1 MGLQFPIFTVEND
14 CQDCY
19 KCVRAC
25 PVKAIQIEDGHAQV
39 LPELCVLCGQCV
51 EVCPVGAKKVREDL
65 FRAKKLIA
73 SGIPVYASLAPSWVG
88 EFPGVAVSG
97 LVGAL
102 KRLGF
107 AGVGETALGAQEVTA
122 ELSRSLAEG
131 KPGLYLSTACP
142 SAVKFVQKYFPNL
155 VFSLTS
161 VVSPLLAHCRL
172 LRAAVDGPI
181 AVVFF
186 GPCIAKKWE
195 SDCHPDELDAVL
207 TFEDLR
213 VWLDEAG
220 VDLAVDAGKGECFF
234 PEAAEEGAHYPIEGG
249 MVRTI
254 QETGSVSD
262 MAFVTLSGLDNI
274 RRGLEGLD
282 PERLD
287 RALFV
292 ECLACPGG
300 CINGPVSQRSR
311 STLERWIDVENYAP
325 RAFGKGPRP
334 GCVAVEQDYSAEILW
349 EWEVS
354 EEDIVRALRSVGKN
368 CPDDEMNC
376 GGCGYETCREFARA
390 LVRGR
395 AESTMCV
402 SYMRKKAQKKANA
415 LLRSMPSGVVIVDQ
429 EMKIVECNER
439 FARLFGEE
447 TLQIYSALPGM
458 KGCLLSRIVPFHHL
472 FQGVL
477 ETDQDV
483 HYDHFRHGDMLFEI
497 TVFSIEPH
505 QTVGAVILDVTRREI
520 RRDQIAQRAQEVIE
534 KNLATVQDIACKL
547 GEHMA
552 DTEILLRSIAEGY
565 ATEES
570 KPEGKEV

>member
-1 MGLQFPIFTVEND
+1 MDFPIFTVEND

-19 KCVRAC
+19 KCIRAC
-25 PVKAIQIEDGHAQV
+25 PVKAIQIENGHAQV
-39 LPELCVLCGQCV
+39 LSELCVLCGQCV

-65 FRAKKLIA
+65 GHVKKLIA

-88 EFPGVAVSG
+88 EFPQASVSEI
-97 LVGAL
+97 VGAL
-102 KRLGF
+102 KKLGF
-107 AGVGETALGAQEVTA
+107 TGVGETALGAQEVTA
-122 ELSRSLAEG
+122 RLSRSLAEG
-131 KPGLYLSTACP
+131 KLGLYLSTACP
-142 SAVKFVQKYFPNL
+142 SAVKFVQKYYPHL
-155 VFSLTS
+155 ASCLTS

-172 LRAAVDGPI
+172 LRAAADGPL

-195 SDCHPDELDAVL
+195 SDCHSDELAAAL

-220 VDLAVDAGKGECFF
+220 IDLADVVSEGESFF
-234 PEAAEEGAHYPIEGG
+234 PEAAEEGTHYPIEGG

-254 QETGSVSD
+254 QETGSVSQT
-262 MAFVTLSGLDNI
+262 AFVTLSGLDNI
-274 RRGLEGLD
+274 RQGLEGLD
-282 PERLD
+282 PDRLD
-287 RALFV
+287 RSLFV

-300 CINGPVSQRSR
+300 CINGPVSHRERSA
-311 STLERWIDVENYAP
+311 LERWLDVENFAP
-325 RAFGKGPRP
+325 RGSAEGIRSRQ
-334 GCVAVEQDYSAEILW
+334 VSVDQDYKAETLW
-349 EWEVS
+349 EWEVA
-354 EEDIVRALRSVGKN
+354 EKEVCQALRSVGKN
-368 CPDDEMNC
+368 CPEDEMNC

-395 AESTMCV
+395 AEATMCV

-439 FARLFGEE
+439 FARLFGED
-447 TLQIYSALPGM
+447 TLQIYNALPGM

-472 FQGVL
+472 FQGVF

-483 HYDHFRHGDMLFEI
+483 HYDHFRHGNMLFEI

-505 QTVGAVILDVTRREI
+505 QTVGAVILDVTRREV
-520 RRDQIAQRAQEVIE
+520 RRDQIAQRAHEVIE

-565 ATEES
+565 ATEDPD
-570 KPEGKEV
+570 PEGKET